1 MKKTIHP
8 IAKIRTDFPEKFGI
22 PRQSG
27 LVENIAKIVFEPDF
41 RRIEAIKGLELFSH
55 IWLIWNFSEN
65 PISEHFSPTVRPPRL
80 GGNTRLG
87 VFATRSPFRPNGLG
101 LSLVRI
107 ERIDLE
113 CKDAPI
119 IYVAGAD
126 ILDNTELYDI
136 KPYLPY
142 IECVTNAKEGFT
154 NQSKNHILEVHL
166 EENLYSEISKNDL
179 KNIRQL
185 LAHDPRPSYID
196 DENRRYGMKY
206 KHWNIIF
213 YVQNNTVFIEEIQD
227 ISI

>member
-1 MKKTIHP
+1 MEKTIHP

-27 LVENIAKIVFEPDF
+27 LVENIGQIIFEPEY
-41 RRIEAIKGLELFSH
+41 RRIESIKGLEQFSH

-65 PISEHFSPTVRPPRL
+65 PTNEHFSPTVRPPRL

-107 ERIDLE
+107 EKIDTK
-113 CKDAPI
+113 CNHAPI

-126 ILDNTELYDI
+126 ILDNTDIYDI

-142 IECVTNAKEGFT
+142 VESIPNAKEGFT
-154 NQSKNHILEVHL
+154 NQSKTHILNVQLDES
-166 EENLYSEISKNDL
+166 LYPNIPKNDIT
-179 KNIRQL
+179 NICQL
-185 LAHDPRPSYID
+185 LAHDPRPAYID
-196 DENRRYGMKY
+196 DNNRRYGMKY

-213 YVQNNTVFIEEIQD
+213 YVQNNKIFVEDIQNT
-227 ISI
+227 